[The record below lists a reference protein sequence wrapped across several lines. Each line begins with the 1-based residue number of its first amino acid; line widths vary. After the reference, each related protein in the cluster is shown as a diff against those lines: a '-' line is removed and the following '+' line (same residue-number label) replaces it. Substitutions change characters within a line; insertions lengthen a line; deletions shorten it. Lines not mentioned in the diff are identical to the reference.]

1 MDDAMRAKEERK
13 KVRNA
18 WGEFLEGLPWDHY
31 TTLTFGIKSGPDF
44 ARRAFGAW
52 VRRLEREAGIPL
64 LWFVGFEDGR
74 LLGRLHL
81 HALLGNTYDLT
92 PGFMKTLWS
101 SGFSRIVPFQP
112 KLGAAYYVTKYVT
125 KDLLDYDVSPNFA
138 KAIAARDRQY
148 RLAGINP
155 NSPKGA
161 GNV

>member
-1 MDDAMRAKEERK
+1 MDNATRANEERR

-31 TTLTFGIKSGPDF
+31 TTLTFGMKSGPDF
-44 ARRAFGAW
+44 ARRAFGTW

-81 HALLGNTYDLT
+81 HALLGNTYELT
-92 PGFMKTLWS
+92 TGFMSTLWRH
-101 SGFSRIVPFQP
+101 GFSRIAPFQP
-112 KLGAAYYVTKYVT
+112 KLGAAHYVTKYVT
-125 KDLLDYDVSPNFA
+125 KELLDYDVSTDFA

-161 GNV
+161 INV